1 MLTVAAE
8 MTAAQDTRVKN
19 VYVRRTIMIPK
30 WR

>member
-8 MTAAQDTRVKN
+8 MTAAQDKRVKN
-19 VYVRRTIMIPK
+19 VDVKRTIMIPK